1 MLEIYTSG
9 YGFSQRRCREAVTWF
24 CKTYLPS
31 HHITVEVLHRGL
43 KREGV
48 LGYCDVEGSTYR
60 PRDFLIELQSN
71 LKEQEYLTTLFHE
84 CVHLMDFCKGDLKI
98 KSSRKYYKGI
108 DVEDMDYEDQPH
120 ELHAYEKEQELYED
134 YIKSLSS

>member
-1 MLEIYTSG
+1 MLHLYTSG
-9 YGFSQRRCREAVTWF
+9 YGFSQRRCRDAVTWF
-24 CKTYLPS
+24 YETYLPR

-43 KREGV
+43 KRESVIGW
-48 LGYCDVEGSTYR
+48 CSVEDCNWR
-60 PRDFLIELQSN
+60 PREFLIEIQSN
-71 LKEQEYLTTLFHE
+71 LKEEEYLTTLFHE

-120 ELHAYEKEQELYED
+120 EFYAYKMEKILYDE
-134 YIKSLSS
+134 YMRFRNK